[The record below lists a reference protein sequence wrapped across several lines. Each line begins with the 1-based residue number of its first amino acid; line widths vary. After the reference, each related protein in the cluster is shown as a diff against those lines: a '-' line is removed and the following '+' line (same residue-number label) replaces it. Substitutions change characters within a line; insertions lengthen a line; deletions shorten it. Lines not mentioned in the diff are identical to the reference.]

1 MKKSIATLGILLCTF
16 ALADVVHAFSEE
28 SFDEAVL
35 ALETSGVIQ
44 GYGEG
49 NPRVLEYINRAEAL
63 KIIITSEPTLRTYIP
78 RVSSSLSPIPLFPDI
93 NQQAWYAP
101 YVEISFRAN
110 LAKGYSDGNF
120 WPQGG
125 VRVSEAA
132 LMITRALSLTASV
145 PFQTSVD
152 VRNEDGQWY
161 TNAISTLLSR
171 NAVLAGS
178 RLTPSSYLTR
188 GQFFD
193 LVYRMTGEG
202 RQVPQRVITQSPVRT
217 ISSSQSSTPLVVP
230 LPGRGRVPV
239 PPTGTESTTTRSSTP
254 SVALNSIPQRGN
266 ASTPLVTQNAPNV
279 TQVIQQNAA
288 GKSFALSI
296 PSIGITNLTVTHPT
310 NVTTQK
316 GVLDV
321 LKNGVGHLF
330 SFPGDGGKI
339 LVYGHSSSYP
349 WDVSPYTKIFRG
361 INKVN
366 IGDLI
371 TVVYEG
377 KTIQYQ
383 VSQKKT
389 VLAKDR
395 SEFEPDS
402 NGEELILYTCWPPD
416 SITHRFL
423 VIARPVERVAGR

>member
-1 MKKSIATLGILLCTF
+1 
-16 ALADVVHAFSEE
+16 
-28 SFDEAVL
+28 
-35 ALETSGVIQ
+35 
-44 GYGEG
+44 
-49 NPRVLEYINRAEAL
+49 
-63 KIIITSEPTLRTYIP
+63 
-78 RVSSSLSPIPLFPDI
+78 
-93 NQQAWYAP
+93 
-101 YVEISFRAN
+101 
-110 LAKGYSDGNF
+110 
-120 WPQGG
+120 
-125 VRVSEAA
+125 
-132 LMITRALSLTASV
+132 
-145 PFQTSVD
+145 
-152 VRNEDGQWY
+152 
-161 TNAISTLLSR
+161 
-171 NAVLAGS
+171 
-178 RLTPSSYLTR
+178 
-188 GQFFD
+188 
-193 LVYRMTGEG
+193 
-202 RQVPQRVITQSPVRT
+202 
-217 ISSSQSSTPLVVP
+217 
-230 LPGRGRVPV
+230 
-239 PPTGTESTTTRSSTP
+239 
-254 SVALNSIPQRGN
+254 
-266 ASTPLVTQNAPNV
+266 LVTQNAPNV